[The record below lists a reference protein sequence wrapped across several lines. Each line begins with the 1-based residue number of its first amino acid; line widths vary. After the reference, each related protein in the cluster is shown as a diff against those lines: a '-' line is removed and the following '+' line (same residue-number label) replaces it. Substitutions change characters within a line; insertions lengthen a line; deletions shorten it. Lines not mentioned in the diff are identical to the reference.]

1 MWLMNFRL
9 VWQALMFT
17 VVVGGVLFTLGIIV
31 QRPGITDAAF
41 NPFVGFASF
50 LAGLVVLRRRT
61 A

>member
-1 MWLMNFRL
+1 MNYRL

-17 VVVGGVLFTLGIIV
+17 VVVGGLLFVIGIIV

-41 NPFVGFASF
+41 NPLVGISSF
-50 LAGLVVLRRRT
+50 LVGLLVLRRRT